1 MRLAVT
7 WFYNSGFP
15 NVFKISNGAIESLNF
30 MGNLFEGFLLSL
42 KLLIEQYKNKTTTI
56 LFQLTEYFLTL

>member
-15 NVFKISNGAIESLNF
+15 NVFKISNGAIEPLNF
-30 MGNLFEGFLLSL
+30 IGNLFEGFLLSL
-42 KLLIEQYKNKTTTI
+42 NLLIERCKNKTKMI
-56 LFQLTEYFLTL
+56 LFQLTEYSLTL